1 MTERRITNYP
11 KPGFG
16 DPFFIGFDNTLEKL
30 YNKTLSVGTA
40 QNYPPY
46 NIIKNGDDHY
56 VIELAI
62 AGFSKDDIEIVTKGD
77 SLTIIGKLKE
87 YNEKVYLHKGISSR
101 NFERKFTLADTVEV
115 LEADIQDGM
124 LLIRL
129 RNNIPEYKKERK
141 IPIGADLIGKEF
153 LSEDKKE
160 PLILTE
166 KDRVY
171 PNK

>member
-1 MTERRITNYP
+1 LT
-11 KPGFG
+11 
-16 DPFFIGFDNTLEKL
+16 
-30 YNKTLSVGTA
+30 VGTA

-56 VIELAI
+56 LIELAV
-62 AGFSKDDIEIVTKGD
+62 AGFSKDDIEIMVKGD
-77 SLTIIGKLKE
+77 NLMITGKPKE
-87 YNEKVYLHKGISSR
+87 YAEKVYLHKGISSR

-141 IPIGADLIGKEF
+141 IPIGPDLTGKVF
-153 LSEDKKE
+153 LQEDKKE